1 MDGTSESANG
11 MEARQEER
19 GYVDVLSRSV
29 SPAEDDQG
37 NPSSYSD
44 QSLQGYQNE
53 GEETFEVSPEKGS
66 QSENQS
72 YGSEPSD
79 EGGEYADEEQL
90 SDEDPELEDGA
101 DYASEADYDEYA
113 DEADDA
119 LSGEDDGIDE
129 R

>member
-11 MEARQEER
+11 MEVRQEER

-37 NPSSYSD
+37 NPSSCSD

-66 QSENQS
+66 QSDNQM
-72 YGSEPSD
+72 YGSERSD
-79 EGGEYADEEQL
+79 EGAEYADEEQL

-101 DYASEADYDEYA
+101 DYASEADCDEYA
-113 DEADDA
+113 DQADDA
-119 LSGEDDGIDE
+119 LSVDEDGIDE